1 MEKKLQK
8 DSKVVGILK
17 ALLVSYAIT
26 GVLLLLLAVLLY
38 KMDLDEQKVTFG
50 IVAIYVIA
58 TFFGGIV
65 IGKLTRYKRFLWGL
79 AVGVC
84 YFLLLLL
91 ISFGVYRS
99 MEMEGMGV
107 LTTFLLCG
115 GGGMLGGMVS

>member
-1 MEKKLQK
+1 MERKLQR
-8 DSKVVGILK
+8 DTRIVGMLK
-17 ALLVSYAIT
+17 ALLVAYAIT
-26 GVLLLLLAVLLY
+26 AGLLLLLAVLLY
-38 KMDLDEQKVTFG
+38 KMELDEQKVTFG
-50 IVAIYVIA
+50 IISIYVIS

-65 IGKLTRYKRFLWGL
+65 IGKLVKHRRFLWGL
-79 AVGVC
+79 AVGIC

-107 LTTFLLCG
+107 VTTFFLCG